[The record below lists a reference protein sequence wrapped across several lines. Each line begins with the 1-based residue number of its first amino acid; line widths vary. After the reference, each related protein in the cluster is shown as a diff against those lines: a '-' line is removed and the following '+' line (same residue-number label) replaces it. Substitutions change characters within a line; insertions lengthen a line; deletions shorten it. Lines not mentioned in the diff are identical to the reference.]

1 MGTGSGLPTQALA
14 RSPLPKPPPHVLS
27 SRASPSLH
35 VSPHPG
41 HPPPHL
47 HPSPHLHTHAH
58 MHACTHP
65 HTRTHP
71 RPHPPPRTL
80 APPHPPPPA
89 PLRGVAGGRVRCGV
103 GPNRGREL
111 GRVSEGACS
120 YDICMRR
127 CTSCMRARTHAHTH
141 PLRLFRRS
149 TNSTR
154 CSPPP
159 PLAAPPARNGT
170 CMAYAWPMAHAWH
183 MHGNALGRHRHRA
196 QPRSPDAARTG
207 APTPGAGS
215 APHELALRVRSPR
228 AR

>member
-1 MGTGSGLPTQALA
+1 MSSPHVPHPACTSALTRSLSPTFTPALA
-14 RSPLPKPPPHVLS
+14 
-27 SRASPSLH
+27 
-35 VSPHPG
+35 
-41 HPPPHL
+41 
-47 HPSPHLHTHAH
+47 
-58 MHACTHP
+58 CTRM
-65 HTRTHP
+65 HTRTHARTRTRARIPARTHPLAPSHP
-71 RPHPPPRTL
+71 RTPHPRHPCAAWQAAGFAAASVRTEVVSSAASL
-80 APPHPPPPA
+80 KAPAHMI
-89 PLRGVAGGRVRCGV
+89 
-103 GPNRGREL
+103 
-111 GRVSEGACS
+111 
-120 YDICMRR
+120 ICMRR

-149 TNSTR
+149 TTSTR

-170 CMAYAWPMAHAWH
+170 RMAYAWPMAHAWH